1 MKSLLPPFQPSD
13 GTWGGLEKDGET
25 WTGIFKDLL
34 DRKIDIATVHMSI
47 NSIREEFIDFSVP
60 FMQVC
65 STLCFIIILIA
76 HLVIMVGAIPSAGYL

>member
-1 MKSLLPPFQPSD
+1 M
-13 GTWGGLEKDGET
+13 EKDGET
-25 WTGIFKDLL
+25 WTGIFRDLL

-65 STLCFIIILIA
+65 KSRF
-76 HLVIMVGAIPSAGYL
+76 M